1 MQAVQTKPAS
11 QQVVSQVVALLRQSG
26 SAHHQAF
33 IEVNGE
39 DAEWPLWYAE
49 YLLQPLKSLLQAE
62 FTKSELVYLL
72 VKAEKERFPGT
83 DWPLFYTEVFLNYF
97 GIK

>member
-1 MQAVQTKPAS
+1 MQAAQTKL
-11 QQVVSQVVALLRQSG
+11 VSQVVSLLRQSG

-33 IEVNGE
+33 IEVNGA

-49 YLLQPLKSLLQAE
+49 YLYQPLKGLLGSE

-83 DWPLFYTEVFLNYF
+83 DWPLFYTEVLLNHF